1 MSTHTRDVDTNT
13 FDSAVIEGS
22 SKVPVVVD
30 FWAPWCAPC
39 RALGPLL
46 EKLADEYGGRFV
58 LAKINSDENQELSA
72 RYGVRGIPNVK
83 AFIDGEVVDEFTGA
97 LPESGVRAFI
107 ERIVPSP
114 AEELRDGAARVYAQ
128 TRNAEQALELLAQAE
143 QLDPKNDNVRI
154 DRAAVLTDAGRDDEA
169 RKLLDSLSP
178 LAQMDERVGALKARL
193 DLAQGAAEAPS
204 EDVLKARIARD
215 ENDLEARLQLA
226 HQYVARQDYRPAL
239 EQLLGIVRRD
249 RAYRDDVARKTM
261 LKVFELLGNQGELVS
276 EFRKK
281 LASAMN

>member
-1 MSTHTRDVDTNT
+1 MGTHTRDVDINT
-13 FDSAVIEGS
+13 FESTVIEGS
-22 SKVPVVVD
+22 NKVPVVVD

-39 RALGPLL
+39 RALGPVL
-46 EKLADEYGGRFV
+46 EKLADEYNGRFV

-83 AFIDGEVVDEFTGA
+83 AFIGGEVVDEFTGA

-107 ERIVPSP
+107 ERVVPSP
-114 AEELRDGAARVYAQ
+114 AEELRDSAARVYAQ
-128 TRNAEQALELLAQAE
+128 TRNGPQALDLLAQAE
-143 QLDPKNDNVRI
+143 QLDPKNEDVRI
-154 DRAAVLTDAGRDDEA
+154 DRAAIFADAGRPEDA
-169 RKLLDSLSP
+169 RKLLDDLSP
-178 LAQMDERVGALKARL
+178 LTQMNERVSALKARL
-193 DLAQGAAEAPS
+193 DLAQGAAAAPS
-204 EDVLKARIARD
+204 EDVLKARVARD

-226 HQYVARQDYRPAL
+226 HQYVGRQDYRPAL
-239 EQLLGIVRRD
+239 EQLLELVRRN
-249 RAYRDDVARKTM
+249 RAYGDDIARKTM

>member
-1 MSTHTRDVDTNT
+1 MGTHTRDVDTNT

-143 QLDPKNDNVRI
+143 QLDPKNDDVRI

-204 EDVLKARIARD
+204 EEVLKARIARD

>member
-1 MSTHTRDVDTNT
+1 MGTHTRDVDINT
-13 FDSAVIEGS
+13 FESTVIEGS
-22 SKVPVVVD
+22 NKVPVVVD

-39 RALGPLL
+39 RALGPVL
-46 EKLADEYGGRFV
+46 EKLADEYNGRFV

-83 AFIDGEVVDEFTGA
+83 AFIGGEVVDEFTGA

-107 ERIVPSP
+107 ERVVPSP
-114 AEELRDGAARVYAQ
+114 AEELRDSAARVYAQ
-128 TRNAEQALELLAQAE
+128 TRNGLQALDLLAQAE
-143 QLDPKNDNVRI
+143 QLDPKNEDVRI
-154 DRAAVLTDAGRDDEA
+154 DRAAIFADAGRPEDA
-169 RKLLDSLSP
+169 RKLLDDLSP
-178 LAQMDERVGALKARL
+178 LTQMNERVSALKARL
-193 DLAQGAAEAPS
+193 DLAQGAAAAPS
-204 EDVLKARIARD
+204 EDVLKARVARD

-226 HQYVARQDYRPAL
+226 HQYVGRQDYRPAL
-239 EQLLGIVRRD
+239 EQLLELVRRN
-249 RAYRDDVARKTM
+249 RAYGDDIARKTM

>member
-1 MSTHTRDVDTNT
+1 MGMHTQDVDTKT
-13 FDSAVIEGS
+13 FESVVIEGS
-22 SKVPVVVD
+22 KKVPVVVD

-39 RALGPLL
+39 RVLGPVL
-46 EKLADEYGGRFV
+46 ERLADEYGDRFI
-58 LAKINSDENQELSA
+58 LAKINSDENQELAA

-107 ERIVPSP
+107 ERVVPSP
-114 AEELRDGAARVYAQ
+114 AEELRDSAARVYAQ
-128 TRNAEQALELLAQAE
+128 TRDAEQALELLAQAE
-143 QLDPKNDNVRI
+143 QLDPKNDDVRI

-169 RKLLDSLSP
+169 RKLLDNLSP
-178 LAQMDERVGALKARL
+178 LAQMNERVGTLRAKL

-204 EDVLKARIARD
+204 EDVLNARVARD
-215 ENDLEARLQLA
+215 GNDLEARLQLA
-226 HQYVARQDYRPAL
+226 HQYVARRDYRPAL
-239 EQLLGIVRRD
+239 EQLLEIVHHNRG
-249 RAYRDDVARKTM
+249 YRDDIARKTM
-261 LKVFELLGNQGELVS
+261 LKVFELLGNHSELVS

>member
-1 MSTHTRDVDTNT
+1 MGTHTRDVDANT
-13 FDSAVIEGS
+13 FDSAVIDAS
-22 SKVPVVVD
+22 RKVPVVVD

-39 RALGPLL
+39 RALGPVL
-46 EKLADEYGGRFV
+46 ERLADEYGGRFV

-83 AFIDGEVVDEFTGA
+83 AFVDGEVVDEFTGA

-107 ERIVPSP
+107 ERVVPSP

-128 TRNAEQALELLAQAE
+128 TRDAEQALELLAQAE
-143 QLDPKNDNVRI
+143 QLDPKNDDVRI
-154 DRAAVLTDAGRDDEA
+154 DRAAVLIDAGRDDEA
-169 RKLLDSLSP
+169 RNLLDNLSP
-178 LAQMDERVGALKARL
+178 LAQMHERVSTLKAKL

-226 HQYVARQDYRPAL
+226 HQYVARRDYRPAL
-239 EQLLGIVRRD
+239 EQLLAIVRRD
-249 RAYRDDVARKTM
+249 RTYRDDIARKTM